1 MPFLKLFL
9 GTAMLTMGRKL
20 YWLFLGIV
28 GFIFASDLIEHV
40 IHGQPHN
47 IKIVFALLAGLIG
60 AALAVFL
67 QKFAVM
73 AGGFFAGGY
82 LLTALMKELGMT
94 TAPYR
99 WLVFV
104 AGGFIG
110 ALLMRVL
117 FGWTLIILSSVVGSV
132 LILQALHFSTQLTRP
147 LFIFLLVLGIAIQ
160 YGLIGRKSP

>member
-1 MPFLKLFL
+1 MPLLKLFL

-28 GFIFASDLIEHV
+28 GFIFASDLIVHV

-47 IKIVFALLAGLIG
+47 VKIIFALLAGLIG

-94 TAPYR
+94 AAPYR

-104 AGGFIG
+104 AGGLIG

-132 LILQALHFSTQLTRP
+132 LILQALHFSTQLTQP